1 MESRAPFYERYA
13 WILVAAVGGIMA
25 MAGIGYLAI
34 GLEPRPDYVL
44 ALPEGRTSTAPLL
57 EESPAELTPI
67 FRNTLTEYGIMQTA
81 LGVLV
86 VVLAALPF
94 RRAERWAWFALW
106 VVPLAVLGANLNA
119 ARVGASLGP
128 LPVFLA
134 IGLLGLLLPV
144 RAFLRPRGADP
155 TEHSSA

>member
-1 MESRAPFYERYA
+1 MESRAAFYERYA
-13 WILVAAVGGIMA
+13 WLLVAVVGGILA
-25 MAGIGYLAI
+25 MGGIGYLVT
-34 GLEPRPDYVL
+34 GLDPQPDYVL

-57 EESPAELTPI
+57 AESPAELIPI
-67 FRNTLTEYGIMQTA
+67 FRNTLTEYGIMQAA

-94 RRAERWAWFALW
+94 RRAERWAWVALW
-106 VVPLAVLGANLNA
+106 VVPLALLGANLNA

-144 RAFLRPRGADP
+144 RAFLQPRGTDP

>member
-1 MESRAPFYERYA
+1 
-13 WILVAAVGGIMA
+13 
-25 MAGIGYLAI
+25 MAGIAYMAI
-34 GLEPRPDYVL
+34 GLQPRPDYVL
-44 ALPEGRTSTAPLL
+44 ALPEGRTSTATLL

-67 FRNTLTEYGIMQTA
+67 FRNTLTEYGIMETA

-94 RRAERWAWFALW
+94 RRGERWAWFALW
-106 VVPLAVLGANLNA
+106 VVPLAALGSILNA
-119 ARVGASLGP
+119 ARVGVSLGP

-144 RAFLRPRGADP
+144 RVFFRPQGADP